1 VAAPTRTVE
10 NNQRPQP
17 QPQSRPD
24 PDPGIQPGTRNGTH
38 AHAHAD
44 AALEKSG
51 AVVAL
56 GTSSSLFRFAFSAA
70 QRSRF
75 GIGKEESGRAR
86 PVAGPGRSSP
96 LSAPAYPYPYR
107 RTMSSSSSSAAVPPP
122 PPSSPPPADEGR
134 PAEADDR
141 VASLVDRFL
150 VEALENP
157 RHRLMGTC
165 RAGPNLISSPIPPV
179 YTSVR

>member
-1 VAAPTRTVE
+1 
-10 NNQRPQP
+10 
-17 QPQSRPD
+17 
-24 PDPGIQPGTRNGTH
+24 
-38 AHAHAD
+38 
-44 AALEKSG
+44 
-51 AVVAL
+51 
-56 GTSSSLFRFAFSAA
+56 
-70 QRSRF
+70 
-75 GIGKEESGRAR
+75 
-86 PVAGPGRSSP
+86 
-96 LSAPAYPYPYR
+96 
-107 RTMSSSSSSAAVPPP
+107 MSSSSSSAAAADVL
-122 PPSSPPPADEGR
+122 PPPAAAAEGR